1 MKKKSV
7 LQSWALILV
16 TGLIGSTV
24 QAQGTKVLSLN
35 DANSIRATHD
45 QTPTRML
52 TVEKGADS
60 TTDGDGALRLRGI
73 SIDRDGNRYFGIT
86 VPLGR
91 TWDLT
96 KERLA
101 VDART
106 SEPANTGAFYFRAYN
121 QGETQASLSFASWNN
136 RLKTEWT
143 TFHFQYGGRG
153 SELNWEAPAVGD
165 RIPDRVDRVEFIIGT
180 STKGVPID
188 LQIDNLRLVPPIQG
202 VVDLTAPKKLQH
214 NIPVVEN
221 GNASAVILHPD
232 SAAAREA
239 AKNIAKAVK
248 TKTGVTLT
256 SRVATEAD
264 REFKGNVILLGNAT
278 NNPALFLLY
287 TRHFTPVDAVCPGIG
302 GSLLQT
308 VHDPFGGGNG
318 AIVVGASD
326 DTGLKAATTAFI
338 AQLPQAPGRELKFAK
353 FFKAEYGQDFLRRYG
368 WAGQKEPAGRFEQ
381 GVKAANDAL
390 SMGKHTSIAGE
401 LRQVAQRY
409 QLTGSSTEARLFVAL
424 WDIYV
429 KSAVADPS
437 KFGGPWGFDSD
448 FASYEVVAGWDNI
461 EEDLAI
467 TDEQRLSVTKAMARW
482 ITEAVIPKT
491 SPKGKNV
498 LFNHQTFPGLGVL
511 RAGLYYQQ
519 GYPNTVEGGSWLAQ
533 ADRLFQIQ
541 QEYFKPYED
550 CNTYQW
556 LTTGHVLRYAIARP
570 DFTVFKNGN
579 AERITDYAIATMN
592 NLGYQVPYGD
602 TGVWTGS
609 SSEMVPLSI
618 TAFMTGN
625 KAAAWATELKTSLR
639 GTHLLYNFQ
648 RPYTQPVPQNFNGV
662 LLQPL
667 DPAYATTFPAKDR
680 PADNQ
685 LFDKVSFREQLDK
698 ESPYLLLDGLNN
710 GGHGHV
716 DGNSIEQLT
725 QFDRIW
731 LADNDYFK
739 THVKYHNSI
748 QVLRNGQASALPP
761 YAALLGHGQTDDFG
775 YSHSRL
781 ANYSGSDWDRYI
793 VRLRK
798 SDAFVVL
805 DKVTALEDGEF
816 QCRLL
821 WHGVGEAQLTDEGM
835 LLQQK
840 GPSMWVQVAKGPKL
854 GLMNDRDLGTNWSSY
869 PHADAVVRSMN
880 ATSRV
885 RLRKGEHYLFATVF
899 HGRKTGTG
907 QPWKLNFTQG
917 YNGVA
922 LSNGQNSY
930 EVQLAGNRIELK
942 GVPGV
947 TTFNSPQSTAVA
959 KSSFQ
964 SRGAIVST
972 PLAPAPVNLADSY
985 EAQAFRTGWSLT
997 PAPHELLLTGNSN
1010 QPGAVKQKAALTIT
1024 PAPQAGGNVLDKA
1037 SANQAE
1043 ALLDGEVNNTGQ
1055 AVMFPVDREVSIVLD
1070 LHSPSQVS
1078 KIQWHQWWAQNSSQ
1092 RTAYLLE
1099 NAKIELS
1106 NDSFVRDVRD
1116 VATVQG
1122 GQHPDWGTPI
1132 RYEVDAKGQTA
1143 RYVRLTLKPRAGS
1156 AIYLAEININGNV
1169 EKASVNEVP
1178 YTFSQLTT
1186 ARLQKN
1192 AAPTL
1197 LASTREG
1204 TLMAVTPAGKE
1215 VWSKIFPG
1223 GVNGVAAGDV
1233 DGDGVD
1239 EIAIARQ
1246 DGFTTLLTADGRE
1259 MWSQQLKYYRRPPY
1273 VNLVRMGDLN
1283 GDGKAEIVVG
1293 GENWR
1298 FYAYDA
1304 TGKELWQFETVHPSR
1319 SGAIADLDGDG
1330 KQEVVAG
1337 THYYTSTV
1345 LSHDGKRV
1353 WAYRLGPIAYD
1364 VAIGNFDGNKTR
1376 GVVFGAGDGIIH
1388 YTDSTG
1394 NSRLKFDTGDEVRHV
1409 AASDLDGDGRDEVL
1423 AASDN
1428 SYLYCFGAD
1437 AKQRWVR
1444 YLDQPATAIMAAKIN
1459 NVPVVLVGT
1468 KNGNLQAFDAAGKL
1482 VRNTALGSAIR
1493 EITTIDGGA
1502 VVATENGRLMRI
1514 DF

>member
-1 MKKKSV
+1 MKKSV
-7 LQSWALILV
+7 QRLLTLAVLA
-16 TGLIGSTV
+16 GLAGSTA
-24 QAQGTKVLSLN
+24 QAQETKVLSLN
-35 DANSIRATHD
+35 SAEGIRATMD
-45 QTPTRML
+45 QTPTRTV
-52 TVEKGADS
+52 TVEQGTGNS
-60 TTDGDGALRLRGI
+60 TDGDGALRVKGT
-73 SIDRDGNRYFGIT
+73 SITRDGNRYFGIM

-96 KERLA
+96 KARLA

-106 SEPANTGAFYFRAYN
+106 SEPGNTGAFYVRAYN

-136 RLKTEWT
+136 RLKTDWN

-153 SELNWEAPAVGD
+153 SDLSWEAAVVGD
-165 RIPDRVDRVEFIIGT
+165 RVPNKVDRLEFIIGT
-180 STKGVPID
+180 GEKGVPID
-188 LQIDNLRLVPPIQG
+188 LQIDNLRLVPPIQ
-202 VVDLTAPKKLQH
+202 VVADLSEPKKLQR

-221 GNASAVILHPD
+221 GNAVATVYHPD
-232 SAAAREA
+232 SAAGRAEA
-239 AKNIAKAVK
+239 LRIVEAVK
-248 TKTGVTLT
+248 TKTGATLT
-256 SRVATEAD
+256 ARVATEAD
-264 REFKGNVILLGNAT
+264 REFKGNAILLGNAT

-287 TRHFTPVDAVCPGIG
+287 TRHFTPVDALCPGAG
-302 GSLLQT
+302 GSLVQT
-308 VHDPFGGGNG
+308 VHDPFGQGNG
-318 AIVVGASD
+318 AVVVGASD
-326 DTGLKAATTAFI
+326 DAGLKAAATAFI
-338 AQLPQAPGRELKFAK
+338 AQLPQDSGRQLNFARL
-353 FFKAEYGQDFLRRYG
+353 FKADYGRDFLRRYG
-368 WAGQKEPAGRFEQ
+368 WAAQKEPANRYEQ

-390 SMGKHTSIAGE
+390 SMGRHTSIAGE

-409 QLTGSSTEARLFVAL
+409 QLTASPTEARLFVAL

-448 FASYEVVAGWDNI
+448 FPSYEVVSGWDNI
-461 EEDLAI
+461 EEDAAI
-467 TDEQRLSVTKAMARW
+467 TDEERLRVTKSMARW
-482 ITEAVIPKT
+482 LTEAVIPKT
-491 SPKGKNV
+491 SPRGRNV

-511 RAGLYYQQ
+511 RAGLYFQS
-519 GYPNTVEGGSWLAQ
+519 GYPKTTEGRDWLAQ

-602 TGVWTGS
+602 TGVWSGS
-609 SSEMVPLSI
+609 SSENVPLSI
-618 TAFMTGN
+618 TAFITGN
-625 KAAAWATELKTSLR
+625 RAAAWAAELKNSIR
-639 GTHLLYNFQ
+639 GSHLLYNFQ
-648 RPYTQPVPQNFNGV
+648 QPYKEPVPQNFNGV
-662 LLQPL
+662 QLQPL
-667 DPAYATTFPAKDR
+667 DPAYASTFQVAGR

-698 ESPYLLLDGLNN
+698 EAPYLLLDGLNN

-739 THVKYHNSI
+739 THVKYHNSM
-748 QVLRNGQASALPP
+748 QVLRNGQASALPA

-781 ANYSGSDWDRYI
+781 ENYSSSNWDRYI

-805 DKVTALEDGEF
+805 DKVTALEDGEY

-821 WHGVGEAQLTDEGM
+821 WHGVGEAKLTDDGM

-840 GPSMWVQVAKGPKL
+840 GPSMWVQVAKGPQL
-854 GLMNDRDLGTNWSSY
+854 GLLDDRDLGTNWSSY

-907 QPWKLNFTQG
+907 EPWKLNFTQG

-922 LSNGQNSY
+922 LSNGQNAY
-930 EVQLAGNRIELK
+930 EVQLAGNRVELK
-942 GVPGV
+942 SAPGV
-947 TTFNSPQSTAVA
+947 TTFESPQSTAVA
-959 KSSFQ
+959 KGSFQ
-964 SRGAIVST
+964 PRSGLAAT
-972 PLAPAPVNLADSY
+972 PTAPAPVNLADRY
-985 EAQAFRTGWSLT
+985 NAQAFRTGWTLS
-997 PAPHELLLTGNSN
+997 PAPHEMLLSGNSN
-1010 QPGAVKQKAALTIT
+1010 QPGALKQKAVIT
-1024 PAPQAGGNVLDKA
+1024 ANPAPQAGGNVLDKA
-1037 SANQAE
+1037 SANQVE

-1055 AVMFPVDREVSIVLD
+1055 AVMFPVDREVSLVLD
-1070 LHSPSQVS
+1070 FHNPSQVS
-1078 KIQWHQWWAQNSSQ
+1078 KIRWDLWWAQNSSQ
-1092 RTAYLLE
+1092 RTAYLLD
-1099 NAKIELS
+1099 NAKVELS
-1106 NDSFVRDVRD
+1106 NDAFAKDIRAVG
-1116 VATVQG
+1116 TLQG
-1122 GQHPDWGTPI
+1122 GQHPDWGTPV

-1156 AIYLAEININGNV
+1156 AIYLAEINVYG
-1169 EKASVNEVP
+1169 KADKADVTEAA
-1178 YTFSQLTT
+1178 YTFSQLTP

-1204 TLMAVTPAGKE
+1204 LLLALTPAGKE
-1215 VWSKIFPG
+1215 VWSKIFPNA
-1223 GVNGVAAGDV
+1223 VNGVAAGDV

-1246 DGFTTLLTADGRE
+1246 DGYTTLLTADGKE
-1259 MWSQQLKYYRRPPY
+1259 LWSRQLQYYRRPPY
-1273 VNLVRMGDLN
+1273 VNLVRMGDLD

-1298 FYAYDA
+1298 FYAYDG

-1319 SGAIADLDGDG
+1319 SGAIADLNGDG

-1364 VAIGNFDGNKTR
+1364 VATGNFDGNKTR

-1394 NSRLKFDTGDEVRHV
+1394 TSRLKFDTGDEVRHV
-1409 AASDLDGDGRDEVL
+1409 AASDLDGDGKDEIL

-1437 AKQRWVR
+1437 GKQRWLR
-1444 YLDQPATAIMAAKIN
+1444 YLNQPATAITAAKIN
-1459 NVPVVLVGT
+1459 NQAVVLVGT
-1468 KNGNLQAFDAAGKL
+1468 KGGNLQAYDATGKL

-1493 EITTIDGGA
+1493 EISTIDGGA